1 MDLTQ
6 KLHFAEK
13 RIKSSRKMGIFAVII
28 IVIGFILLYSSVI
41 LFEGLKFGEKAV
53 ENSLDASVSA
63 CGIMEFQGDSD
74 VEKWDDFFKQIYAL
88 DEIKAIGSYDC
99 YGIGGLSAEG
109 NTDYWGRMLE
119 IQNSGNLE
127 FEDGDPSSIQEV
139 VMNKELLGMEK
150 IDLIAGEKNIASE
163 PGKYPV
169 FLGYNYREIP
179 VGTVFKDDNFRYEV
193 VGIMEKGTYVTDP
206 HLLTWNI
213 GGLTMA
219 YKVNLDNMILM
230 LLPEGTV
237 QGVRNV
243 FCVNDGYTYENAV
256 FAMKEIGDEWG
267 LKVDAG
273 TLQARLDT
281 VFSEN
286 KKFKIRIDGIAVI
299 ICISVYVICITVQI
313 LGIYM
318 KRNEL
323 GIWLANGMSRK
334 DVFTILWLENF
345 IKVIT
350 GVGIAVILEGILMR
364 LLFWNN
370 GSVFREIASMMYA
383 KPLLEIMIFAVLL
396 ICVISIIPIIIIG
409 KKPATELV
417 KGIWN

>member
-1 MDLTQ
+1 
-6 KLHFAEK
+6 
-13 RIKSSRKMGIFAVII
+13 
-28 IVIGFILLYSSVI
+28 
-41 LFEGLKFGEKAV
+41 
-53 ENSLDASVSA
+53 
-63 CGIMEFQGDSD
+63 
-74 VEKWDDFFKQIYAL
+74 
-88 DEIKAIGSYDC
+88 
-99 YGIGGLSAEG
+99 
-109 NTDYWGRMLE
+109 
-119 IQNSGNLE
+119 
-127 FEDGDPSSIQEV
+127 
-139 VMNKELLGMEK
+139 
-150 IDLIAGEKNIASE
+150 
-163 PGKYPV
+163 
-169 FLGYNYREIP
+169 
-179 VGTVFKDDNFRYEV
+179 
-193 VGIMEKGTYVTDP
+193 
-206 HLLTWNI
+206 
-213 GGLTMA
+213 
-219 YKVNLDNMILM
+219 
-230 LLPEGTV
+230 
-237 QGVRNV
+237 
-243 FCVNDGYTYENAV
+243 
-256 FAMKEIGDEWG
+256 MKEIGDEWG